1 MTASGQTAR
10 PTLLLLHGWGMNHAV
25 WRDLLPRL
33 QGEWRCLA
41 PDLPG
46 HGLRAGEP
54 FPALDALADEMLSR
68 LPPGGGTVLGWSLGG
83 LVALRMAER
92 DPGRVR
98 RLLLVASSPRFVQ
111 APDWPHALA
120 PEVLQAFADG
130 FVQDPLATL
139 RRFLALQTR
148 GARLDRTQ
156 FHALRDA
163 VLALPPSEE
172 ALAAGLALLRDTDL
186 RPVVQRLQRPPA
198 WLLGGEDRIVPA
210 AVARDLMRL
219 RPDLDLE
226 VWTRCA
232 HLPFIEEADGFVD
245 WLRQRMTPAEPMPA

>member
-1 MTASGQTAR
+1 MTASGEAVR
-10 PTLLLLHGWGMNHAV
+10 PTLMLLHGWGMNHAV

-33 QGEWRCLA
+33 HGRARCIV

-54 FPALDALADEMLSR
+54 FPSLDALADELLSR
-68 LPPGGGTVLGWSLGG
+68 LPSEGGTVLGWSLGG
-83 LVALRMAER
+83 LIALRMAER
-92 DPGRVR
+92 DPGRVQ

-111 APDWPHALA
+111 AGDWPHALA
-120 PEVLQAFADG
+120 PTVLQGFAED
-130 FVQDPLATL
+130 FARDPQGSL

-148 GARLDRTQ
+148 GARLDRIRL
-156 FHALRDA
+156 HALRDA
-163 VLALPPSEE
+163 VLSLPPSPA
-172 ALAAGLALLRDTDL
+172 ALEAGLALLRECDL
-186 RPVVQRLQRPPA
+186 RPLLERLAQAPA

-210 AVARDLMRL
+210 AVARDLMAL

-232 HLPFIEEADGFVD
+232 HLPFVEEAEDFVE
-245 WLRQRMTPAEPMPA
+245 WILPRMAPAGQGPQ